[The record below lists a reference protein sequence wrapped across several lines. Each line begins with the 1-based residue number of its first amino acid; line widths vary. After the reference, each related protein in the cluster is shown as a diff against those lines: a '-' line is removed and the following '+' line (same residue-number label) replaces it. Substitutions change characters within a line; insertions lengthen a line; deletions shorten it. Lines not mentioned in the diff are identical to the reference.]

1 MSQQTADDSSNDEQ
15 KEYDPTIRSY
25 REYRDRIEIMVE
37 GIEEKHEQYGDEQD
51 YPVEQMVHEA
61 VDGSGLTFK
70 THQALRVLLFAD
82 TYPQPRWEIYVAR
95 DYSNWT
101 DHICAMAYTIVDQDV
116 REMLQRRGN
125 IDEL

>member
-1 MSQQTADDSSNDEQ
+1 MSQETADDSSSDEQ

-25 REYRDRIEIMVE
+25 REYRDRIKIMVE
-37 GIEEKHEQYGDEQD
+37 GVEETHEQYGDEPD
-51 YPVEQMVHEA
+51 YPIYQMINET

-70 THQALRVLLFAD
+70 THQALRVLVFAD
-82 TYPQPRWEIYVAR
+82 TSPQLRWEDYV
-95 DYSNWT
+95 DPNDSTWVNY
-101 DHICAMAYTIVDQDV
+101 ICAMAYTVVDQDV

>member
-1 MSQQTADDSSNDEQ
+1 MSQQTTDDSSNDEQ

-25 REYRDRIEIMVE
+25 REYRDQIEIMVE
-37 GIEEKHEQYGDEQD
+37 GIEETHEQYGDEPD
-51 YPVEQMVHEA
+51 YPIYQMIHET

-70 THQALRVLLFAD
+70 THQALRVLVFAD
-82 TYPQPRWEIYVAR
+82 TNPQPRWKDYVAHDDTTWI
-95 DYSNWT
+95 DY
-101 DHICAMAYTIVDQDV
+101 IYAMAYTVVDQDV